1 MVGLTAWPFCS
12 AGALWLGASPSDK
25 GGSAGTAPFKRSED
39 MVQEDLTKAKAA
51 LKQEFNSFHKAFVRF
66 CLIGLQKRQQQWPFT
81 KIDSSH
87 RKTKTKRYDCITL
100 IFDRL
105 ADMYEHCTVNEIESR
120 GPSLS
125 STYARQT

>member
-1 MVGLTAWPFCS
+1 MVGLSAWPFCS

-66 CLIGLQKRQQQWPFT
+66 CLIGLQNGVNNGLSRRLTALTGT
-81 KIDSSH
+81 KDEA
-87 RKTKTKRYDCITL
+87 L
-100 IFDRL
+100 
-105 ADMYEHCTVNEIESR
+105 
-120 GPSLS
+120 
-125 STYARQT
+125 